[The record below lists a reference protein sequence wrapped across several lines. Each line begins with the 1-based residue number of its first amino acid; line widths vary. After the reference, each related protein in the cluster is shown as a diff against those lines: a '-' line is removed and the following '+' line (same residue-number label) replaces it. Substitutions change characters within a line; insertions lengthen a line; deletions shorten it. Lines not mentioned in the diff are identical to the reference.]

1 MVLIKSISGVR
12 GIIYKDD
19 KQGLSTKEIIK
30 CVNQFANYIIDNT
43 KKSPNQLSIVVGR
56 DGRLSGLRI
65 ISLII
70 DRLVNHSI
78 NVIDLGLTTTPSVQM
93 AVDSEKCVGGIM
105 VSASHN
111 PSNWNGLKFLNYK
124 GEFLSKKEGTDIFN
138 YECLNICD
146 NIQRNKGFITQLNYK
161 EHHIDSIIKLSDVN
175 IDAIQKK
182 QFKIVV
188 DGINSSGGLYVPFL
202 LKKMG
207 VEVIELNCNPSG
219 NFSHN
224 PEPIPDNLTELRSKV
239 VESNADLGIA
249 VDPDVDR
256 LVVICEDG
264 SLFGEEY
271 TIVAIAKYILS
282 RYSGA
287 SVVSNLSTTMAV
299 RDIAIQAGAMHYE
312 SAVGEVNVVETMK
325 KNNSIIGGEG
335 SGGVIFSLS
344 HYGRDALVGIALF
357 LSFLSEKNQSVKD
370 LRLSLPSYYMRKDKI
385 LISKN
390 FNFQNFLNEKII
402 FLQKSNQQ
410 FSVIDGL
417 KIYYDCGSWA
427 HIRKSNTEPIVRIII
442 ESINMK
448 KSLEIKNQLTNEI
461 NQYLK

>member
-427 HIRKSNTEPIVRIII
+427 HIRKSNTEPIIRVYI
-442 ESINMK
+442 ESKDIEKANAIFDK
-448 KSLEIKNQLTNEI
+448 
-461 NQYLK
+461 LKLIFK